1 MEVRLAYEQGL
12 LQGRSLNP
20 FQKWAL
26 RYHMSVKKWARAEAE
41 EALLKSLAFVFD
53 PKRFSE
59 LFIDPEPESMP
70 IGPDEFESIEKY
82 LQMQDKVDHS
92 ASGKDLEDLEE
103 KGWI

>member
-1 MEVRLAYEQGL
+1 
-12 LQGRSLNP
+12 
-20 FQKWAL
+20 
-26 RYHMSVKKWARAEAE
+26 MSVKRWARAEAE
-41 EALLKSLAFVFD
+41 EGLLKSLAFVFD

-59 LFIDPEPESMP
+59 LFVDPEPESMP
-70 IGPDEFESIEKY
+70 MGPDEFESIERY